1 MSISNWSDTVSSLQ
15 VCLWIISQVSIL
27 AESYRSVLIFHQTV
41 QCLHPI
47 PISSISN
54 WVNMKYI
61 TSFLEG
67 KKRNSSQT
75 SQIPCIKSKWGCPAL
90 HFGVRLGLGCWRGAI
105 LWGDEVLFTSRYEQ
119 PCGEMRAAA
128 QLWAEWM
135 CCHVSLCDMLQLQ
148 GVLCLCLPQ
157 IHAHMC
163 TVTHKHHDTATTFC
177 KES

>member
-15 VCLWIISQVSIL
+15 MCLWIISQVSIL
-27 AESYRSVLIFHQTV
+27 AESYWSVLIFHQTV

-54 WVNMKYI
+54 WVSMKYI

-67 KKRNSSQT
+67 KRNSSQT
-75 SQIPCIKSKWGCPAL
+75 SQIPCVKGKWGCPAL
-90 HFGVRLGLGCWRGAI
+90 HFGVRLALGVG
-105 LWGDEVLFTSRYEQ
+105 EVLYYGVMKYSL
-119 PCGEMRAAA
+119 PPGMNSLVGEMGAAA
-128 QLWAEWM
+128 QVWAEWK
-135 CCHVSLCDMLQLQ
+135 CCHVSLCDTLQLW
-148 GVLCLCLPQ
+148 GALCLCLPQ
-157 IHAHMC
+157 THAHMC